1 MGKYSVRASVKHE
14 IVPLQES
21 FSFNYGKATVR
32 LEPDGTYRLL
42 VNGSEYSEYIN
53 SARRA
58 YQYKPTVQKLSEKMR
73 NAYDQQ
79 TFDYTHL
86 NYRLSP
92 SRSKSSIENAL
103 DKLVL
108 NKYTNVSIR

>member
-1 MGKYSVRASVKHE
+1 MGKYSIRQSVKHD

-32 LEPDGTYRLL
+32 LDPDGTYRLYA
-42 VNGSEYSEYIN
+42 NGSEYSEYVN

-73 NAYDQQ
+73 AAYDQQ
-79 TFDYTHL
+79 TFD
-86 NYRLSP
+86 
-92 SRSKSSIENAL
+92 
-103 DKLVL
+103 
-108 NKYTNVSIR
+108 